1 MGGKLE
7 NFTVLIYAIIFIT
20 LSIFEGEMGQT
31 KPPRTQIGG
40 KLGNMNFPI
49 AAKKLTKIFIFEGK
63 VSHAKPTRPQVGG
76 KWILRHKAKNERG
89 FSFLKGKWA
98 KRNHRAHK

>member
-49 AAKKLTKIFIFEGK
+49 AAKKLTKIFIFEWESEPRETNAPASGRQMD
-63 VSHAKPTRPQVGG
+63 S
-76 KWILRHKAKNERG
+76 KAQI
-89 FSFLKGKWA
+89 
-98 KRNHRAHK
+98 

>member
-20 LSIFEGEMGQT
+20 LSIFEGEMGQA
-31 KPPRTQIGG
+31 KPPRAQIGG

-49 AAKKLTKIFIFEGK
+49 AAKKLTKI
-63 VSHAKPTRPQVGG
+63 
-76 KWILRHKAKNERG
+76 L
-89 FSFLKGKWA
+89 FLKGKWA
-98 KRNHRAHK
+98 TRNQRARKWAANGF